1 MKHFVLVVDGV
12 ENSNVASSNIIFTFK
27 NTKQSYM
34 FQSSLYQQQITK
46 TIKKTLSNVFE
57 RYVYWNEYKTK
68 SENNYRKNE
77 YRYFLESQFGGVSRL
92 LALIYLNKGDD
103 DAKRYKARS
112 YFFYQNVLLRII
124 TSSSTEKNRL

>member
-12 ENSNVASSNIIFTFK
+12 ENSNVASSNIIFTFQ
-27 NTKQSYM
+27 NTKQSYI

-68 SENNYRKNE
+68 SENKNLTNKYR
-77 YRYFLESQFGGVSRL
+77 
-92 LALIYLNKGDD
+92 
-103 DAKRYKARS
+103 
-112 YFFYQNVLLRII
+112 
-124 TSSSTEKNRL
+124 

>member
-68 SENNYRKNE
+68 SENKNLTNKYR
-77 YRYFLESQFGGVSRL
+77 
-92 LALIYLNKGDD
+92 
-103 DAKRYKARS
+103 
-112 YFFYQNVLLRII
+112 
-124 TSSSTEKNRL
+124 